1 MFEPKISHFF
11 WHLSATLVND
21 IMTLLTYIMW
31 YYCAVTGE
39 SKKIVFTNVGQRK
52 KSRVAE
58 PRVIFGVKIVI
69 RIISEN
75 NF

>member
-1 MFEPKISHFF
+1 MPLAIFVYHNN
-11 WHLSATLVND
+11 VV
-21 IMTLLTYIMW
+21 LLW

-39 SKKIVFTNVGQRK
+39 SKKIVFTSGQRK

-58 PRVIFGVKIVI
+58 PRVIFGVPT
-69 RIISEN
+69 SEN